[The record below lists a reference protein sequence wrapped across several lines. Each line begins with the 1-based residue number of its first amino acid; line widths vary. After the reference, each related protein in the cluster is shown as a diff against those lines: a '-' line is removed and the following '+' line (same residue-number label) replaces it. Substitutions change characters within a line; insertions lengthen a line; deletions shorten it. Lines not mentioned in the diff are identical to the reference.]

1 MPELP
6 TPTLA
11 GAEMRAAAVDFAN
24 SLNPEQRSTA
34 VYDYMDG
41 ERIFWYYPPT
51 NRHGLPLRDMNE
63 SQRALAMGLMQ
74 AGLSE
79 RAFEQASSI
88 IDLELILGEIE
99 QAAGRISFKRDPELY
114 YWTIFGDPSSDESP
128 WGWRVEG
135 HHISL
140 NFSLWVDGLLSLTP
154 FFFGT
159 NPAEVRKGPQTGLRI
174 LDKREDLAFDLMESL
189 DAEQAERAV
198 IYPEAPWDILT
209 FNASR
214 AVMPTYQG
222 LAASEMDDDQ
232 RALLDRLVDLYI
244 DQAPSDLADDRRA
257 RIAAAGR
264 EGMHFAWAGPVQHN
278 SVQRSEAHYYR
289 IHGGNFL
296 VEFDNRQNGAN
307 HIHSVWR
314 DVENDFAN
322 DVLGEHLLLY
332 HVL

>member
-1 MPELP
+1 
-6 TPTLA
+6 
-11 GAEMRAAAVDFAN
+11 MRSAAAEFVA
-24 SLNPEQRSTA
+24 SLNGEQRATTI
-34 VYDYMDG
+34 YDYVDG

-51 NRHGLPLRDMNE
+51 NRHGLALRDMTE
-63 SQRALAMGLMQ
+63 SQRGLAMKLME

-79 RAFEQASSI
+79 RAYEQAVGI
-88 IDLELILGEIE
+88 IDLEIILGEIE
-99 QAAGRISFKRDPELY
+99 AGAGVKTFKRDPELY
-114 YWTIFGDPSSDESP
+114 YWTIFGDPSGAELP

-140 NFSLWVDGLLSLTP
+140 NFSLWADGLLSLTP

-159 NPAEVRKGPQTGLRI
+159 NPAEVRKGPQAGLRI
-174 LDKREDLAFDLMESL
+174 LDQREDLAFDLMASL
-189 DAEQAERAV
+189 DGEQAERTV

-214 AVMPTYQG
+214 AVMPAYEG
-222 LAASEMDDDQ
+222 LAGSAMDDDQ
-232 RALLDRLVDLYI
+232 WAVLDRLINVYV
-244 DQAPSDLADDRRA
+244 DQAPTDLADDRRA

-264 EGMHFAWAGPVQHN
+264 DGMHFAWAGPVQN
-278 SVQRSEAHYYR
+278 GEPHYYR

-322 DVLGEHLLLY
+322 DVLGDHLILY

>member
-1 MPELP
+1 MPERPIP
-6 TPTLA
+6 TVA
-11 GAEMRAAAVDFAN
+11 GAAMRQAATAFVD
-24 SLNPEQRSTA
+24 SLDAEQRRVA
-34 VYDYMDG
+34 IYDYMDG

-51 NRHGLPLRDMNE
+51 NRHGLPLRDMTE
-63 SQRALAMGLMQ
+63 QQRQLAHGLMQ

-79 RAFEQASSI
+79 RAYEQAVGI
-88 IDLELILGEIE
+88 IDLELILGELE
-99 QAAGRISFKRDPELY
+99 RRAGRRSFTRDPELY
-114 YWTIFGDPSSDESP
+114 YWTIFGDPRDDSSP

-140 NFSLWVDGLLSLTP
+140 NVSLWGDGLLSLTP

-159 NPAEVRKGPQTGLRI
+159 NPAEVPDGPQAGLRV
-174 LDKREDLAFDLMESL
+174 LDRREDLAFDLVGSL
-189 DAEQAERAV
+189 DAAQTERAV

-209 FNASR
+209 FNATR
-214 AVMPTYQG
+214 AVMPAYQG
-222 LAASEMDDDQ
+222 LPASEMDADQ
-232 RALLDRLVDLYI
+232 WAVLDRLVDVYV
-244 DQAPSDLADDRRA
+244 DQAPADLAQDRQA
-257 RIAAAGR
+257 RIAAADG
-264 EGMHFAWAGPVQHN
+264 EMHFAWAGPTE
-278 SVQRSEAHYYR
+278 RGLAHYYR

-322 DVLGEHLLLY
+322 DVLGEHLVLY

>member
-1 MPELP
+1 
-6 TPTLA
+6 
-11 GAEMRAAAVDFAN
+11 MRSAATDFVN
-24 SLNPEQRSTA
+24 SLDAKQRA
-34 VYDYMDG
+34 KAIYDYLDG

-51 NRHGLPLRDMNE
+51 NRHGLPLRDM
-63 SQRALAMGLMQ
+63 SDTQRSLAMDLMK

-79 RAFEQASSI
+79 RAYGQAAGI
-88 IDLELILGEIE
+88 IDLEVILGEIE
-99 QAAGRISFKRDPELY
+99 AGAGRRTFKRDPELY
-114 YWTIFGDPSSDESP
+114 YWTIFGDPSNEESP

-140 NFSLWVDGLLSLTP
+140 NYSLWGDGLLSLTP

-159 NPAEVRKGPQTGLRI
+159 NPAEVRHGPQTGLRI
-174 LDKREDLAFDLMESL
+174 LDQREDIAFDLMGSL
-189 DAEQAERAV
+189 DAEQTSRAV
-198 IYPEAPWDILT
+198 IYAEAPWDILT
-209 FNASR
+209 FNSSR
-214 AVMPTYQG
+214 AVMPAYEG

-232 RALLDRLVDLYI
+232 RAVLDRLVDLYV
-244 DQAPSDLADDRRA
+244 DQSPADLADDRRA
-257 RIAAAGR
+257 RIAVAGR
-264 EGMHFAWAGPVQHN
+264 EGMHFAWAGPAQ
-278 SVQRSEAHYYR
+278 SGEPHYYR

-322 DVLGEHLLLY
+322 DVLGDHLILY

>member
-1 MPELP
+1 MPERP
-6 TPTLA
+6 TATAA
-11 GAEMRAAAVDFAN
+11 GAAMRAAATEFAN
-24 SLNPEQRSTA
+24 SLNVEQRATTI
-34 VYDYMDG
+34 YDYMDG

-51 NRHGLPLRDMNE
+51 NRHGLPLRDMTDA
-63 SQRALAMGLMQ
+63 QRGLAMDLMK
-74 AGLSE
+74 AGLSA
-79 RAFEQASSI
+79 RAYEQAVGI
-88 IDLELILGEIE
+88 IDLEIILGEIE
-99 QAAGRISFKRDPELY
+99 LGAGRKTFKRDPELY
-114 YWTIFGDPSSDESP
+114 YWTIFGDPADDETP

-140 NFSLWVDGLLSLTP
+140 NYSLWGDGLLALTP

-159 NPAEVRKGPQTGLRI
+159 NPAEVRSGPQTGLRI
-174 LDKREDLAFDLMESL
+174 LDQREDLAFDLMAML
-189 DAEQAERAV
+189 DAEQSERTV

-214 AVMPTYQG
+214 AVMPAYEG

-232 RALLDRLVDLYI
+232 RAVLDRLINVYV
-244 DQAPSDLADDRRA
+244 DQAPSDLAEDCRG

-264 EGMHFAWAGPVQHN
+264 EGMHFAWAGPVQ
-278 SVQRSEAHYYR
+278 SGEPHYYR

-322 DVLGEHLLLY
+322 DVLGDHLILY

>member
-1 MPELP
+1 MPERPAP
-6 TPTLA
+6 TRA
-11 GAEMRAAAVDFAN
+11 GAAMRQAAAGFVD
-24 SLNPEQRSTA
+24 SLDAERRAKTI
-34 VYDYMDG
+34 YDYMDG

-51 NRHGLPLRDMNE
+51 NRHGLPLRDMSE
-63 SQRALAMGLMQ
+63 DQRDLALRLMQ

-79 RAFEQASSI
+79 RAYEQAVGI
-88 IDLELILGEIE
+88 IDLEVILGEIE
-99 QAAGRISFKRDPELY
+99 RAAGRTAFKRDPELY
-114 YWTIFGDPSSDESP
+114 YWTIFGDPTGDELP

-140 NFSLWVDGLLSLTP
+140 NFSLWGDGLLSLTP
-154 FFFGT
+154 LFFGT
-159 NPAEVRKGPQTGLRI
+159 NPAEVRDGPQAGLRI
-174 LDKREDLAFDLMESL
+174 LDRREDLAFDLMASL
-189 DAEQAERAV
+189 DAEQTERAV

-214 AVMPTYQG
+214 AVMPAYEG
-222 LAASEMDDDQ
+222 LPASEMDDDQ
-232 RALLDRLVDLYI
+232 RAVLDRLIDTYV
-244 DQAPSDLADDRRA
+244 DQAPTDLAHDRRA
-257 RIAAAGR
+257 RIAATGC
-264 EGMHFAWAGPVQHN
+264 EGMHVAWAGPV
-278 SVQRSEAHYYR
+278 RKGEPHYYR

-322 DVLGEHLLLY
+322 DVLGDHLILY

>member
-1 MPELP
+1 
-6 TPTLA
+6 
-11 GAEMRAAAVDFAN
+11 MRAAATDFAN
-24 SLNPEQRSTA
+24 SLDAEQRATTI
-34 VYDYMDG
+34 YDYMDG

-51 NRHGLPLRDMNE
+51 NRHGLPLRDMTKA
-63 SQRALAMGLMQ
+63 QRGLAMDLMK
-74 AGLSE
+74 AGLSD
-79 RAFEQASSI
+79 RAYGQAVGI
-88 IDLELILGEIE
+88 IDLEVILGEIE
-99 QAAGRISFKRDPELY
+99 GGAGRKTFKRDPELY

-140 NFSLWVDGLLSLTP
+140 NFSLWGDGLLSLTP

-159 NPAEVRKGPQTGLRI
+159 NPAEVRQGPQAGLRI
-174 LDKREDLAFDLMESL
+174 LDQREDLAFDLMASL
-189 DAEQAERAV
+189 DGEQVERAV

-214 AVMPTYQG
+214 AVMPAYEG

-232 RALLDRLVDLYI
+232 RAVLDRLVDLYV
-244 DQAPSDLADDRRA
+244 DQAPADLAEDRRA

-264 EGMHFAWAGPVQHN
+264 EGLHFAWAGPAQ
-278 SVQRSEAHYYR
+278 SGEPHYYR

-322 DVLGEHLLLY
+322 DVLGEHLILY

>member
-1 MPELP
+1 MTERPKP
-6 TPTLA
+6 TA
-11 GAEMRAAAVDFAN
+11 DGAAMRAAAIDFVS
-24 SLNPEQRSTA
+24 SLNDGQRATTI
-34 VYDYMDG
+34 YDYMDG

-51 NRHGLPLRDMNE
+51 NRHGLPLRDMTE
-63 SQRALAMGLMQ
+63 SQRSLAMDLMR

-79 RAFEQASSI
+79 RAFEQAKGI
-88 IDLELILGEIE
+88 IDLEVILGEIE
-99 QAAGRISFKRDPELY
+99 VGAGRHTFKRDPQLY
-114 YWTIFGDPSSDESP
+114 YWTIFGDPASDESP

-140 NFSLWVDGLLSLTP
+140 NFSLWANGLLSLTP

-159 NPAEVRKGPQTGLRI
+159 NPAEVRHGPQTGLRI
-174 LDKREDLAFDLMESL
+174 LDHREDFAFELMASL
-189 DAEQAERAV
+189 DAEQRDRTV

-214 AVMPTYQG
+214 AVMPAYEG
-222 LAASEMDDDQ
+222 LPASAMDADQ
-232 RALLDRLVDLYI
+232 RAVLDRLVNVYI
-244 DQAPSDLADDRRA
+244 DQAPPELAEDRRA
-257 RIAAAGR
+257 RIAASDSD
-264 EGMHFAWAGPVQHN
+264 GMHFAWAGPAQHG
-278 SVQRSEAHYYR
+278 EPHYYR
-289 IHGGNFL
+289 IHGGSFL

-322 DVLGEHLLLY
+322 DVLGEHLILY

>member
-1 MPELP
+1 MPERPLP
-6 TPTLA
+6 TKA
-11 GAEMRAAAVDFAN
+11 GAVMRQAATAFAN
-24 SLNPEQRSTA
+24 SLDAEQRAKTI
-34 VYDYMDG
+34 YDFMDG

-51 NRHGLPLRDMNE
+51 NRHGLPLRDM
-63 SQRALAMGLMQ
+63 SQDQREMALALMR
-74 AGLSE
+74 AGLSD
-79 RAFEQASSI
+79 RAFDQAVGI
-88 IDLELILGEIE
+88 IDLEVILGEIE
-99 QAAGRISFKRDPELY
+99 RAAGRKTFKRDPDLY
-114 YWTIFGDPSSDESP
+114 YWTIFGDPTDDETP

-140 NFSLWVDGLLSLTP
+140 NYSLWADGLLSLTP

-159 NPAEVRKGPQTGLRI
+159 NPAEVRQGPQAGLRI
-174 LDKREDLAFDLMESL
+174 LDRREDLAFDLVFSL

-214 AVMPTYQG
+214 AVMPAYEG

-232 RALLDRLVDLYI
+232 WAVLDRLVNVYV
-244 DQAPSDLADDRRA
+244 DQAPAELADERRV
-257 RIAAAGR
+257 RIVSSGR
-264 EGMHFAWAGPVQHN
+264 EGMHFAWAGPVQN
-278 SVQRSEAHYYR
+278 GEPHYYR
-289 IHGGNFL
+289 IHGGSFL

-314 DVENDFAN
+314 DVDNDFAN
-322 DVLGEHLLLY
+322 DVLGEHLILY

>member
-174 LDKREDLAFDLMESL
+174 LDKREDLAFDLMGSL

>member
-1 MPELP
+1 MPERP
-6 TPTLA
+6 SATAA
-11 GAEMRAAAVDFAN
+11 GAAMRAAATEFAN
-24 SLNPEQRSTA
+24 SLNAEQRATTIYA
-34 VYDYMDG
+34 YMDG

-51 NRHGLPLRDMNE
+51 NRHGLPLRDMTE
-63 SQRALAMGLMQ
+63 SQRGLAMDLMK
-74 AGLSE
+74 AGLSG
-79 RAFEQASSI
+79 RAYDQAVGI
-88 IDLELILGEIE
+88 IDLEIILGEIE
-99 QAAGRISFKRDPELY
+99 IGAGRHTFKRDPELY
-114 YWTIFGDPSSDESP
+114 YWTIFGDPAGDESP

-140 NFSLWVDGLLSLTP
+140 NYSLWGDGLLSLTP

-159 NPAEVRKGPQTGLRI
+159 NPAEVRSGPQTGLRI
-174 LDKREDLAFDLMESL
+174 LDQREDLAFDLMAGL
-189 DAEQAERAV
+189 DAEQSGRAV

-214 AVMPTYQG
+214 AVMPAYEG

-232 RALLDRLVDLYI
+232 RAVLDRLIDVYV

-257 RIAAAGR
+257 RISAAGR
-264 EGMHFAWAGPVQHN
+264 EGMHFAWAGPVQHH
-278 SVQRSEAHYYR
+278 SVQRGEPHYYR

-322 DVLGEHLLLY
+322 DVLGDHLILY

>member
-1 MPELP
+1 
-6 TPTLA
+6 
-11 GAEMRAAAVDFAN
+11 MRAAAVDFSN
-24 SLNPEQRSTA
+24 SLTVAQRAQTI
-34 VYDYMDG
+34 YDYMDG

-51 NRHGLPLRDMNE
+51 NRHGLPLRDMTE
-63 SQRALAMGLMQ
+63 TQRSLARELMK

-79 RAFEQASSI
+79 RAYEQATGI
-88 IDLELILGEIE
+88 IDLEVILGELE
-99 QAAGRISFKRDPELY
+99 VAAGRHAFRRDPELY
-114 YWTIFGDPSSDESP
+114 YWTIFGDPANDESP

-140 NFSLWVDGLLSLTP
+140 NFSLWGEGLLSLTP

-159 NPAEVRKGPQTGLRI
+159 NPAEVRNGPQVGLRI
-174 LDKREDLAFDLMESL
+174 LDQREDLAFDLMGAL

-214 AVMPTYQG
+214 AVMPAYEG

-232 RALLDRLVDLYI
+232 RALLDRLI
-244 DQAPSDLADDRRA
+244 DVYVSQAPVDLADDRRA
-257 RIAAAGR
+257 RIAASGR
-264 EGMHFAWAGPVQHN
+264 DGMHFAWAGPVQ
-278 SVQRSEAHYYR
+278 EGAPHYYR

-322 DVLGEHLLLY
+322 DVLGEHLILY

>member
-79 RAFEQASSI
+79 RAFEQASGI

-140 NFSLWVDGLLSLTP
+140 NFSLWGDGLLSLTP

-174 LDKREDLAFDLMESL
+174 LDKREDLAFDLMGSL

-214 AVMPTYQG
+214 AVMPAYQG

-232 RALLDRLVDLYI
+232 RALLDRLVDLYV
-244 DQAPSDLADDRRA
+244 DQAPSDLADGRRA

-278 SVQRSEAHYYR
+278 SVQRAEAHYYR

>member
-1 MPELP
+1 MPERP
-6 TPTLA
+6 TPTLG
-11 GAEMRAAAVDFAN
+11 GAAMRAAALDFVD
-24 SLNPEQRSTA
+24 SLNARQRAKTI
-34 VYDYMDG
+34 YDYMDG

-51 NRHGLPLRDMNE
+51 NRHGLPLRDMDE
-63 SQRALAMGLMQ
+63 AQRGLAMNLMQ

-79 RAFEQASSI
+79 RAYAQAVGI
-88 IDLELILGEIE
+88 IDLEVILGEIE
-99 QAAGRISFKRDPELY
+99 VGEGRHTFKRDPELY
-114 YWTIFGDPSSDESP
+114 YWTIFGDPSDDESP

-140 NFSLWVDGLLSLTP
+140 NFSLWGDGLLSLTP
-154 FFFGT
+154 LFFGA
-159 NPAEVRKGPQTGLRI
+159 NPAEVRHGPQAGLRI
-174 LDKREDLAFDLMESL
+174 LDQREDLAFDLMASL
-189 DAEQAERAV
+189 DAEQAERAT
-198 IYPEAPWDILT
+198 IYSEAPWDILT

-214 AVMPTYQG
+214 AVMPAYEG
-222 LAASEMDDDQ
+222 LAAVEMDDDQ
-232 RALLDRLVDLYI
+232 GAVLDRLVDLYV
-244 DQAPSDLADDRRA
+244 DQTSADLADNRRA

-264 EGMHFAWAGPVQHN
+264 EGMHFAWAGPA
-278 SVQRSEAHYYR
+278 QREAPHYYR

-322 DVLGEHLLLY
+322 DVLGDHLLLY

>member
-1 MPELP
+1 LVLPELLQDDDP
-6 TPTLA
+6 
-11 GAEMRAAAVDFAN
+11 
-24 SLNPEQRSTA
+24 
-34 VYDYMDG
+34 
-41 ERIFWYYPPT
+41 
-51 NRHGLPLRDMNE
+51 
-63 SQRALAMGLMQ
+63 ALLKGIP
-74 AGLSE
+74 
-79 RAFEQASSI
+79 R
-88 IDLELILGEIE
+88 
-99 QAAGRISFKRDPELY
+99 GRIVP
-114 YWTIFGDPSSDESP
+114 GDPSGDELP

-140 NFSLWVDGLLSLTP
+140 NFSLWADGLLSLTP

-159 NPAEVRKGPQTGLRI
+159 NPAEVRKGPQAGLRI
-174 LDKREDLAFDLMESL
+174 LDQREDLAFDLMASL
-189 DAEQAERAV
+189 DGEQAERTV

-214 AVMPTYQG
+214 AVVPAYEG
-222 LAASEMDDDQ
+222 LAGSAMDDDQ
-232 RALLDRLVDLYI
+232 WAVLDRLINVYV
-244 DQAPSDLADDRRA
+244 DQAPTDLADDRRA

-264 EGMHFAWAGPVQHN
+264 DGMHFAWAGPVQN
-278 SVQRSEAHYYR
+278 GEPHYYR

-322 DVLGEHLLLY
+322 DVLGDHLILY

>member
-1 MPELP
+1 MPERP
-6 TPTLA
+6 APTLA

-24 SLNPEQRSTA
+24 SLNPKQRGTA
-34 VYDYMDG
+34 VYDFIDG

-51 NRHGLPLRDMNE
+51 NRHGLPLRDMTE

-79 RAFEQASSI
+79 RAYEQASGI
-88 IDLELILGEIE
+88 IDLEVILGEIE

-114 YWTIFGDPSSDESP
+114 YWTIFGDPSSHESP

-140 NFSLWVDGLLSLTP
+140 NFSLWGDGLLSLTP

-174 LDKREDLAFDLMESL
+174 LDQREDLAFDLMGSL
-189 DAEQAERAV
+189 DAEQVEQAV

-214 AVMPTYQG
+214 AVMPAYQG

-232 RALLDRLVDLYI
+232 GALLDRLI
-244 DQAPSDLADDRRA
+244 DVYVHQASSDLANDRRA
-257 RIAAAGR
+257 QIASAGR
-264 EGMHFAWAGPVQHN
+264 EGMHFAWAGPVQTD
-278 SVQRSEAHYYR
+278 EAHYYR